1 MKYPAVFLDR
11 DGTIIE
17 EVGYL
22 DSLDKVELLP
32 GIPEALSA
40 LRAGGFKLFV
50 ITNQSGVARGLF
62 DETFVHE
69 THEFLSRKLK
79 EFGCSVDGFYF
90 CPHHPTEGRGR
101 YRIQCNCRKPK
112 PGMILQAVKEHN
124 LDLSQCWMVGDK
136 MSDIMAGKNVGIKT
150 VLVLTGY
157 GQKAMNELV
166 EEGYLDVP
174 IAKDMKEVVQI
185 ILESKK
191 LK

>member
-17 EVGYL
+17 EVDYL

-32 GIPEALSA
+32 GIPEALFA

-50 ITNQSGVARGLF
+50 VTNQSGVARGLF

-79 EFGCSVDGFYF
+79 EFGCPVDGFYF

-101 YRIQCNCRKPK
+101 YRIQCSCRKPK
-112 PGMILQAVKEHN
+112 PGMILQAIKEHN

-136 MSDIMAGKNVGIKT
+136 KSDIMAGKNAGIKT

-157 GQKAMNELV
+157 GRKTMKELV
-166 EEGYLDVP
+166 EKGYLDIP
-174 IAKDMKEVVQI
+174 IGKDMKEVAQI